1 MQPCKFPAAILLP
14 EGSTERET
22 TPGRTAAL
30 TKDNGRAENKRE
42 RWVHNGAWRNSCSAN
57 CNLFKGSQTWVDGDS
72 YVGAWSAGLR
82 SGWGA
87 TYWNNG
93 NMHEGNNAADGGVMH
108 GQALHFKWGD
118 GAAFRSESESLS
130 SVTTGRALRIQPELS
145 RELFCHFRF
154 NPVSS
159 P

>member
-1 MQPCKFPAAILLP
+1 MCKRVATMAYPSKASHPKLLF
-14 EGSTERET
+14 SQTE
-22 TPGRTAAL
+22 
-30 TKDNGRAENKRE
+30 
-42 RWVHNGAWRNSCSAN
+42 

-118 GAAFRSESESLS
+118 GAAFRSESESLP
-130 SVTTGRALRIQPELS
+130 SVTTG
-145 RELFCHFRF
+145 
-154 NPVSS
+154 
-159 P
+159 

>member
-1 MQPCKFPAAILLP
+1 MCKRVTTMTYPTKATLQAIP
-14 EGSTERET
+14 SET
-22 TPGRTAAL
+22 
-30 TKDNGRAENKRE
+30 
-42 RWVHNGAWRNSCSAN
+42 SCSTKSN
-57 CNLFKGSQTWVDGDS
+57 VLKGSQTWVDGDS

-118 GAAFRSESESLS
+118 GAAFRSESDSLS
-130 SVTTGRALRIQPELS
+130 SVTTGRALRVQPELS
-145 RELFCHFRF
+145 FE
-154 NPVSS
+154 SS
-159 P
+159 FVTCGLIL